1 MREDVNNDPA
11 FVTWE
16 QFMALEARVDAIEK
30 DIATIKTSLRHLEED
45 MKELRMEIRRLDAK
59 IDRFFWL
66 WVSTIAV
73 AVLMRVF
80 GLV

>member
-1 MREDVNNDPA
+1 LREDVNNDPA

>member
-1 MREDVNNDPA
+1 
-11 FVTWE
+11 
-16 QFMALEARVDAIEK
+16 MALEARVDAIEK